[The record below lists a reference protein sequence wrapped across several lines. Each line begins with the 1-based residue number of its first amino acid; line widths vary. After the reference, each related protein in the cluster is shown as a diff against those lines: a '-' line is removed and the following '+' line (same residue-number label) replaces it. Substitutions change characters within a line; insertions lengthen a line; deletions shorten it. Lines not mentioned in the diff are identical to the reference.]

1 MKTFLQYITELK
13 LNKAVRRLKSK
24 DYDTSLAGFDDVGR
38 ATQRQTARAM
48 TASMAS
54 EHEKAGAIGSGIDVA
69 HKALLSRA
77 YNRNV
82 ARRTMS
88 GEKFAGGIAGK
99 IEDFQK
105 SVSDRKRFNDR
116 MSQQGPDFMPTWMEI
131 DAIHRLDTGKDKPPE
146 HEDSDL
152 HGHILR
158 SQLANAAVGLGGR
171 ASDVPAFKPKKNYKL

>member
-48 TASMAS
+48 TASMAGD
-54 EHEKAGAIGSGIDVA
+54 HEKAGAIGTGVDVA

-99 IEDFQK
+99 IEDFHK
-105 SVSDRKRFNDR
+105 SVGDRKRFNDR
-116 MSQQGPDFMPTWMEI
+116 MSQQGPGFLPTWMEI
-131 DAIHRLDTGKDKPPE
+131 DAIHRLDTGIDKAPE

-158 SQLANAAVGLGGR
+158 SQLANAAPLLT
-171 ASDVPAFKPKKNYKL
+171 ASGHLVPTLSESE